1 MEHKPVKVKSILYA
15 DIFRDGG
22 SYGFGF
28 DSDDGNQY
36 EFFLQ
41 TTVFSAAQ
49 DTTHHA
55 PVIYL
60 DDCNS
65 GRVVRSL
72 SWEEA
77 KKIVESLHYSDQRFD
92 ELVNI
97 VANEGKRF
105 FN

>member
-1 MEHKPVKVKSILYA
+1 MRISSATA
-15 DIFRDGG
+15 DRT
-22 SYGFGF
+22 
-28 DSDDGNQY
+28 DSVLIQTMAISMN
-36 EFFLQ
+36 FFLQ
-41 TTVFSAAQ
+41 TTVFSATQ

-72 SWEEA
+72 SWVEA
-77 KKIVESLHYSDQRFD
+77 KKFVESLHYSDQRFD

>member
-1 MEHKPVKVKSILYA
+1 MKVENILYA

-28 DSDDGNQY
+28 DADDGRQY
-36 EFFLQ
+36 EFFLA
-41 TTVFSAAQ
+41 TAAFSAAQ

-55 PVIYL
+55 PVIYR
-60 DDCNS
+60 DHSDS
-65 GRVVRSL
+65 GNIVRSL

-77 KKIVESLHYSDQRFD
+77 KKFIGPLRYSDPRFD

-97 VANEGKRF
+97 VANEGKSVV
-105 FN
+105 N

>member
-1 MEHKPVKVKSILYA
+1 MRIFSATA
-15 DIFRDGG
+15 DHT
-22 SYGFGF
+22 
-28 DSDDGNQY
+28 DSVLIQTMAIRMN
-36 EFFLQ
+36 FFQ

-65 GRVVRSL
+65 GRVVRSF

-77 KKIVESLHYSDQRFD
+77 KKFVESILYSDQRFD
-92 ELVNI
+92 ELVNV

>member
-1 MEHKPVKVKSILYA
+1 MRIFSATA
-15 DIFRDGG
+15 DHT
-22 SYGFGF
+22 
-28 DSDDGNQY
+28 DSVLIQTMAIRMN
-36 EFFLQ
+36 FFQ

-60 DDCNS
+60 DDSNT
-65 GRVVRSL
+65 GHVVRSL
-72 SWEEA
+72 SWDEA
-77 KKIVESLHYSDQRFD
+77 KKFVGPLNFSDRRFD
-92 ELVNI
+92 ELVSI